1 MIQFY
6 RIIINFLFLISPL
19 IFLIRIIKKKEHPK
33 RFKEKFGIFSEKRRK
48 GKLIWFHGS
57 SVGEL
62 LSVIP
67 LIEVLESRKDI
78 SQILITSNTF
88 SSSKVISTLNLKK
101 TTHQFFPIDTN
112 FLALKFLSYWKP
124 HAVFFI
130 ESEIWPNH
138 IKAIKENNIPLVLIN
153 ARITETTYLNWKKI
167 DKFSK
172 NIFNNFDLCLS
183 QNKET
188 AKFLKNLGSS
198 KVFNVGNLKY
208 SKYQTKDGNKIRG
221 KTNNFFKRKKNLF
234 GSFSTHPGEERFI
247 AEIHLE
253 LKKKFTDL
261 LTIIVPRH
269 VDRSDNILEELN
281 ELKLKVYVH
290 SSNELIDNNTDIY
303 LVDTFGETEEFMKK
317 CPIVFLGGSIIK
329 HGGQNPLEAARSG
342 CKIIHGTNV
351 YNFTEV
357 YSLLKINKISKVI
370 KNKSQSLKII
380 KQNLGKKGIS
390 RRNIIKLDLIGK
402 KILDDNIKVIK
413 KYIV

>member
-88 SSSKVISTLNLKK
+88 SSSKVISKLNLKK

-153 ARITETTYLNWKKI
+153 ARIT
-167 DKFSK
+167 
-172 NIFNNFDLCLS
+172 
-183 QNKET
+183 
-188 AKFLKNLGSS
+188 
-198 KVFNVGNLKY
+198 
-208 SKYQTKDGNKIRG
+208 
-221 KTNNFFKRKKNLF
+221 
-234 GSFSTHPGEERFI
+234 
-247 AEIHLE
+247 
-253 LKKKFTDL
+253 
-261 LTIIVPRH
+261 
-269 VDRSDNILEELN
+269 
-281 ELKLKVYVH
+281 
-290 SSNELIDNNTDIY
+290 
-303 LVDTFGETEEFMKK
+303 
-317 CPIVFLGGSIIK
+317 
-329 HGGQNPLEAARSG
+329 
-342 CKIIHGTNV
+342 
-351 YNFTEV
+351 
-357 YSLLKINKISKVI
+357 
-370 KNKSQSLKII
+370 
-380 KQNLGKKGIS
+380 
-390 RRNIIKLDLIGK
+390 
-402 KILDDNIKVIK
+402 
-413 KYIV
+413 